1 MLKSVNIYLIGAL
14 CIVSMLM
21 GAGLYAWYKG
31 DDPPKI
37 VTQYVTRYID
47 REVPIPTKGNTAPDV
62 KYVYKTITD
71 TLILEK
77 VEYRIPPE
85 FLNSGENVNIIN
97 PAEFVS
103 RDRGSLFVRSFDPIE
118 SRYYVR
124 EYKYKRPD
132 LMLTIDGDIAII
144 DQYNPYVG
152 GRLTL
157 SYKGFG
163 VMGGLY
169 QNPFDGQTRGLYGL
183 TYKKQIVFR

>member
-1 MLKSVNIYLIGAL
+1 
-14 CIVSMLM
+14 MLM

-47 REVPIPTKGNTAPDV
+47 REVPVPTKNPSAPDV

-71 TLILEK
+71 TVKL
-77 VEYRIPPE
+77 VEVQYKIPPE
-85 FLNSGENVNIIN
+85 FLKGEDNVNLIN
-97 PAEFVS
+97 PSEFVT
-103 RDRGSLFVRSFDPIE
+103 RDRGSLFVRSFDPIDR
-118 SRYYVR
+118 RYYVR
-124 EYKYKRPD
+124 EYKYNRPD
-132 LMLTIDGDIAII
+132 LMLTVDGDIAII
-144 DQYNPYVG
+144 DQYSPYVG

-169 QNPFDGQTRGLYGL
+169 QNPFDGETRGLYGI
-183 TYKKQIVFR
+183 TYKKQIIFR